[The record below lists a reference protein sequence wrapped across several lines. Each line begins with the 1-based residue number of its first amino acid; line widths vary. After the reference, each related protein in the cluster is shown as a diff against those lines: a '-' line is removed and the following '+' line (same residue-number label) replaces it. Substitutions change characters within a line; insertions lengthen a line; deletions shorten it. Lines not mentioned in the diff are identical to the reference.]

1 MNLTSKTILITGG
14 GSGIGYETAK
24 RLSEK
29 GNKVIIVGRN
39 ADKLN
44 KAAATLN
51 NTIAIACDVTSEDDV
66 SNLVAEIGSKYPELS
81 VLINNA
87 GKAFAYLHSETAGAY
102 EKAKEEMET
111 NYFSIIRLTEKLVP
125 VLKNQG
131 EAAIVNVSSI
141 VVFAPSTAIPTYSDS
156 KAAVHS
162 YTQALRHA
170 LAQGTN
176 ISVVEVMPP
185 MVNTDFAKE
194 IGGETNGMPA
204 TEVARE
210 LVEGLEQ
217 NQEEIYVGKTAEFR
231 KLFLTDPQ
239 NAFKMLNPH

>member
-1 MNLTSKTILITGG
+1 MNLTDKTILVTGG

-24 RLSEK
+24 RLSER

-51 NTIAIACDVTSEDDV
+51 NTVAIAGDITSENDV
-66 SNLVAEIGSKYPELS
+66 SSLVNEIVSRFPELS
-81 VLINNA
+81 ILINNA
-87 GKAFAYLHSETAGAY
+87 GKAFAYRHSEKAGAY

-111 NYFSIIRLTEKLVP
+111 NYFSLIRLTERLLP
-125 VLKNQG
+125 VLKKQK

-141 VVFAPSTAIPTYSDS
+141 VVFAPSTLIPTYSDS

-170 LAQGTN
+170 LAEGTN

-185 MVNTDFAKE
+185 MVNTEFAKE

-210 LVEGLEQ
+210 LIEGLEQ
-217 NQEEIYVGKTAEFR
+217 NKEEIYVGKTAEFR
-231 KLFLTDPQ
+231 NYFFTDPQ
-239 NAFKMLNPH
+239 NAFKMLNQN